1 MEKNLYEFIIL
12 YIFIV
17 LNDGY
22 MLSKDVLNKIV
33 IFFVKN
39 MKDFKENLEKRLFK
53 FRNIRNGVI
62 VDDMR
67 G

>member
-1 MEKNLYEFIIL
+1 
-12 YIFIV
+12 
-17 LNDGY
+17 